1 MKFSLDNYNLN
12 TCADDFYLIVG
23 LSAFLLEGEIMIF
36 SLGLILIIGMILAKV
51 FDKLKLPG
59 IIGMLLTGIILG
71 PQVLNL
77 LDTNILGISS
87 DLRTIAL
94 IVILLKAGLS
104 LDIKDLK
111 KVGRSAILLS
121 FLPASFEILAYAI
134 FAPKILGLSLIDSL
148 LMGAVM
154 AAVSPAIVVPR
165 MVKLIDEGYGKNESV
180 PQMILAGASCDDV
193 FVLVLYSSFFS
204 MAKGV
209 AFSYKSLLKV
219 PVSIVLGI
227 GFGILI
233 GYLLYLFFE
242 RRYKNGSYIRN
253 STKVIIILATAFLLV
268 SMEGML
274 KGIIPISGL
283 LAVIAMATSY
293 KIRAE
298 KGVVDSLSDKFAKL
312 WIFAEILLFVLVGAE
327 VNIKY
332 MTGIGSIG
340 IFLIFLGLI
349 IRSFGVFI
357 SVAGSRL
364 NKKEIIFT
372 IFSYTPK
379 ATVQAAIGSVALNNG
394 LDSGIAILLVAVLGI
409 IITAPLG
416 DILIDKS
423 YKKLLKK
430 PLINLKV

>member
-1 MKFSLDNYNLN
+1 
-12 TCADDFYLIVG
+12 
-23 LSAFLLEGEIMIF
+23 MIL
-36 SLGLILIIGMILAKV
+36 SLGLILIVGMIFAKI
-51 FDKLKLPG
+51 FEKLKLPR

-77 LDTNILGISS
+77 LDSNILAISS

-94 IVILLKAGLS
+94 MVILLKAGLS

-111 KVGRSAILLS
+111 KVGRSAVLLS

-134 FAPKILGLSLIDSL
+134 FVPKLLGLSLIDSL

-193 FVLVLYSSFFS
+193 FVLVLFSSFLS
-204 MAKGV
+204 MAKGS

-219 PVSIVLGI
+219 PISIVLGI
-227 GFGILI
+227 GLGIII

-242 RRYKNGSYIRN
+242 RRYKNGTYIRN
-253 STKVIIILATAFLLV
+253 STKVIIILALAFLLV
-268 SMEGML
+268 SMEGMV
-274 KGIIPISGL
+274 KDIIPVSGL
-283 LAVIAMATSY
+283 LAVIAMASSY
-293 KIRAE
+293 KIKAE
-298 KGVVDSLSDKFAKL
+298 EKVVERLSEKFAKL

-327 VNIKY
+327 VDIKY
-332 MTGIGSIG
+332 MTEIGSVG
-340 IFLIFLGLI
+340 ILLIFLGLI
-349 IRSFGVFI
+349 IRSLGVFL
-357 SVAGSRL
+357 SVSGSKL
-364 NKKEIIFT
+364 NKNEKIFT
-372 IFSYTPK
+372 IFAYTPK
-379 ATVQAAIGSVALNNG
+379 ATVQAAIGSVAIANG
-394 LDSGIAILLVAVLGI
+394 LESGMAILSVAVLAI

-416 DILIDKS
+416 AILIDNS

-430 PLINLKV
+430 APN

>member
-1 MKFSLDNYNLN
+1 
-12 TCADDFYLIVG
+12 
-23 LSAFLLEGEIMIF
+23 MIL
-36 SLGLILIIGMILAKV
+36 SLGLILIVGMVFAKI
-51 FDKLKLPG
+51 FDKLKLPR

-77 LDTNILGISS
+77 LDANILKISP

-104 LDIKDLK
+104 LDMGDLK

-134 FAPKILGLSLIDSL
+134 FVPKILDLNLIDGL

-165 MVKLIDEGYGKNESV
+165 MVKLIDEGYGKDESI

-193 FVLVLYSSFFS
+193 FVLVLFSSFLS
-204 MAKGV
+204 MAKGSV
-209 AFSYKSLLKV
+209 FSYKSLLKV
-219 PVSIVLGI
+219 PISIVLGI
-227 GFGILI
+227 GLGIII

-253 STKVIIILATAFLLV
+253 SSKVIIILSLSFLLV
-268 SMEGML
+268 SLEGL
-274 KGIIPISGL
+274 VKEIIPISGL
-283 LAVIAMATSY
+283 LAVIAMASAY
-293 KIRAE
+293 KIKADD
-298 KGVVDSLSDKFAKL
+298 GVVERLSEKFAKL

-327 VNIKY
+327 VDIKY
-332 MTGIGSIG
+332 MTGIGFAG
-340 IFLIFLGLI
+340 IVLIFLGLL
-349 IRSFGVFI
+349 IRSVGVFI
-357 SVAGSRL
+357 SVARSRL
-364 NKKEIIFT
+364 SKNEKIFT
-372 IFSYTPK
+372 ILAYTPK
-379 ATVQAAIGSVALNNG
+379 ATVQAAIGSVALANG
-394 LDSGIAILLVAVLGI
+394 IGSGMAILSIAVLGI

-416 DILIDKS
+416 AILIDKS

-430 PLINLKV
+430 APN

>member
-12 TCADDFYLIVG
+12 ACADGFYLIVG
-23 LSAFLLEGEIMIF
+23 SSAFLLEGENMIL
-36 SLGLILIIGMILAKV
+36 SLGLILIVGMIFAKV
-51 FDKLKLPG
+51 FEKLKLPR
-59 IIGMLLTGIILG
+59 IIGILLTGIILG

-111 KVGRSAILLS
+111 KVGRSAVLLS
-121 FLPASFEILAYAI
+121 FLPACFEILAYAI
-134 FAPKILGLSLIDSL
+134 FVPKLLGLSLIDSL

-165 MVKLIDEGYGKNESV
+165 MVKLIDEGYGRNESV

-193 FVLVLYSSFFS
+193 FALVLFLSFLS
-204 MAKGV
+204 MAKGSS
-209 AFSYKSLLKV
+209 FSYKSLLKV
-219 PVSIVLGI
+219 PISIILGIVLGI
-227 GFGILI
+227 IM

-242 RRYKNGSYIRN
+242 IRYKSGSYIRN
-253 STKVIIILATAFLLV
+253 STKVIVILALAFLLV
-268 SMEGML
+268 SMEAMV
-274 KGIIPISGL
+274 KNIIPISGL
-283 LAVIAMATSY
+283 LAVIAMASSY
-293 KIRAE
+293 KIKAE
-298 KGVVDSLSDKFAKL
+298 KRLVDRLSEKFAKL

-364 NKKEIIFT
+364 NKKEKIFT

-379 ATVQAAIGSVALNNG
+379 ATVQAAIGSVPLNNG
-394 LDSGIAILLVAVLGI
+394 LDSGIAILSVAVLGI
-409 IITAPLG
+409 IITATLG
-416 DILIDKS
+416 AILIDKS

-430 PLINLKV
+430 ASN

>member
-1 MKFSLDNYNLN
+1 
-12 TCADDFYLIVG
+12 
-23 LSAFLLEGEIMIF
+23 MIL
-36 SLGLILIIGMILAKV
+36 SLGLILMLGLVFAKI
-51 FDKLKLPG
+51 FEKLRLPR
-59 IIGMLLTGIILG
+59 IIGMLLTGIVLG

-77 LDTNILGISS
+77 LDSNILAISS

-111 KVGRSAILLS
+111 KVGRSAVLLS

-134 FAPKILGLSLIDSL
+134 FVPRLLGLSLIDSL

-193 FVLVLYSSFFS
+193 FVLVLFSSFLS
-204 MAKGV
+204 MAKGS

-219 PVSIVLGI
+219 PISIVLGI
-227 GFGILI
+227 GLGVLI

-253 STKVIIILATAFLLV
+253 SSKVIIILALAFLLV

-274 KGIIPISGL
+274 KDLISISGL
-283 LAVIAMATSY
+283 LAVIAMASSY
-293 KIRAE
+293 KIKAE
-298 KGVVDSLSDKFAKL
+298 KRLVERLSEKFAKL

-327 VNIKY
+327 VDIRY
-332 MTGIGSIG
+332 MTGIGFVG
-340 IFLIFLGLI
+340 ILLILLGLL
-349 IRSFGVFI
+349 IRSIGVFI

-364 NKKEIIFT
+364 NNNEKIFT
-372 IFSYTPK
+372 ILAYTPK
-379 ATVQAAIGSVALNNG
+379 ATVQAAIGSVALANG
-394 LDSGIAILLVAVLGI
+394 LESGLAILSVAVLGI

-416 DILIDKS
+416 AIIIDKS

-430 PLINLKV
+430 LLINLKV